1 MASLLGPPRKSNRK
15 RRRNRKLISFSNS
28 PTNSTTI
35 SIWRTRRSNLPSR
48 SFRTVLM
55 RSRKTRTGR
64 CRWPSNGT
72 TKPRKSRLT
81 TWIQFH
87 KCRLDS
93 SETLIGRASTHTN
106 LLSQRRRICSK
117 LSSRRKRSRMK
128 IGTVPQLQAKY
139 HALSKRRLH
148 LESQTTCSRRI
159 HSLRVFIQ
167 ICHLRRF

>member
-1 MASLLGPPRKSNRK
+1 MTCPLRNQINKAKNLGRMASLLGPPRKSNRK

-93 SETLIGRASTHTN
+93 SETLIGRASTHTVSILTLFISN
-106 LLSQRRRICSK
+106 HIAFNFTESTKSK
-117 LSSRRKRSRMK
+117 ASYM
-128 IGTVPQLQAKY
+128 
-139 HALSKRRLH
+139 
-148 LESQTTCSRRI
+148 
-159 HSLRVFIQ
+159 
-167 ICHLRRF
+167 